1 MGVLRRSCSSL
12 IVALNGPAE
21 GSPAE
26 GSPEEGM
33 GSRKADV
40 LEIADKGVLAET
52 ADGNDTADRSSEA
65 DGGMWGK
72 FAVRGVDTLK
82 VGLADMLAGCM
93 VVVVERRVGV
103 CVPSMVRL
111 SNWQSTHLGEE

>member
-1 MGVLRRSCSSL
+1 
-12 IVALNGPAE
+12 
-21 GSPAE
+21 
-26 GSPEEGM
+26 M

-40 LEIADKGVLAET
+40 LEIADNGVLAET

-93 VVVVERRVGV
+93 VVVKRKVGV

-111 SNWQSTHLGEE
+111 SN

>member
-12 IVALNGPAE
+12 IVALKGPAE

-33 GSRKADV
+33 GSRNADV
-40 LEIADKGVLAET
+40 REIADRGVPAET

-72 FAVRGVDTLK
+72 FAVRGVDTLR
-82 VGLADMLAGCM
+82 VGLVDMLAGGM
-93 VVVVERRVGV
+93 VVERKVGV

-111 SNWQSTHLGEE
+111 SNWQSTHLGGG